1 MPEPSKTV
9 LVTGANRGLGAAI
22 ASAFHKGG
30 WRVIRTARRPESLDP
45 AIIDETYSL
54 DLSDP
59 DSFRA
64 FADAITTGGFVI
76 DLLINNAG
84 FNPKDRRDDPAYFQS
99 TFAINSFSAANVAE
113 SMWINAL
120 APTELVSKLLPS
132 LAEDGVVL
140 NISSWLGS
148 IGGKSSGGHY
158 GYAGSKALLNMM
170 TRALAGEWSGSDR
183 SAVALNPGWMQ
194 TDMGGSKADRTP
206 EQTANDIFT
215 LYADGTLSRANGRFL
230 NADGTEHAW

>member
-1 MPEPSKTV
+1 MSAPTKTI

-22 ASAFHKGG
+22 ASAFHAKG
-30 WRVIRTARRPESLDP
+30 WRVIGTARRPERLDS
-45 AIIDETYSL
+45 AIIDEAHAL

-59 DSFRA
+59 ASMQA
-64 FADAITTGGFVI
+64 FSEAITIAGPVI
-76 DLLINNAG
+76 DLLVNNAG
-84 FNPKDRRDDPAYFQS
+84 FNSKDRKDDPDYFRS
-99 TFAINSFSAANVAE
+99 TFAIDSFSASNVAE
-113 SMWINAL
+113 SIWINAL
-120 APTELVSKLLPS
+120 APTELVSKLLPL

-140 NISSWLGS
+140 SISSWLGS

-170 TRALAGEWSGSDR
+170 TRALALEWSESGR

-206 EQTANDIFT
+206 EQTADGIFE
-215 LYADGTLSRANGRFL
+215 LYANGTLRRANGCFL
-230 NADGTEHAW
+230 NADGTEHPW